1 MALCAAAALFAVA
14 LAAGLLRYFGS
25 APRNAIITSSPSPRF
40 ECRVNLNTA
49 DIPRLRLLPGI
60 GPVTAKAIVEHRS
73 RRGPFEKLSDLR
85 EVHGVGQGKIDAI
98 RPYVTLCD
106 E

>member
-1 MALCAAAALFAVA
+1 V
-14 LAAGLLRYFGS
+14 RHIGS
-25 APRNAIITSSPSPRF
+25 APCPAVITGSRSPRV

-60 GPVTAKAIVEHRS
+60 GPVTAKAIVEYRS
-73 RRGPFEKLSDLR
+73 EHGLFEKLSDLR
-85 EVHGVGQGKIDAI
+85 EVHGIGLGKIDAI
-98 RPYVTLCD
+98 RPYVTLSD